1 MNVSAPVSCPAQTC
15 NEPAKFVTFC
25 YLIIITTFPDIFLNT
40 FPTPRGLIKPELL
53 LRDINLDA
61 ATAPNDEQS
70 LLFDAFSKNNFL
82 TSSAMT
88 LRRSDVALPKCRG
101 TIILCHPSAF
111 SLDALVPPFF
121 LFAAFL

>member
-70 LLFDAFSKNNFL
+70 MFFDAFSKI
-82 TSSAMT
+82 TSWRVLQWHYGDLM
-88 LRRSDVALPKCRG
+88 L
-101 TIILCHPSAF
+101 
-111 SLDALVPPFF
+111 
-121 LFAAFL
+121 LFQNVVEL